1 MKGKYFFIL
10 ACLILLVSCRQEPKQ
25 QKANLVVSVENEVA
39 SAEDSKTIMP
49 KLNLMD
55 AVRFSVEGIG
65 PSGIGFAPVY
75 GDGTK
80 ISVSELA
87 PGQWTIT
94 ARAYNADGKELAMGS
109 TTCTLNRGEN
119 SVTVVL
125 DTIPGTGTA
134 QISFTWDESI
144 SSSTTI
150 KISTT
155 FQSDVGT
162 SIKNEKEVNTREKKT
177 IITQSLPAGSY
188 VVKVEVSDEKG
199 KIGIGAAEA
208 LRIVD
213 NTQSIGVIP
222 LVSSGSGMTV
232 YIENKVASPMQ
243 VYLDY
248 TPKALVVGERITLKV
263 SFNNLPS
270 YVNSS
275 DLKYQWYKD
284 GVLMTVGNAT
294 YSFAAEKGVHRY
306 DAIVTNTRRGSTS
319 SASMTL
325 NLN

>member
-10 ACLILLVSCRQEPKQ
+10 LCLVLLVSCGQEPKQ
-25 QKANLVVSVENEVA
+25 QKANLVVRVENEEV
-39 SAEDSKTIMP
+39 SAEDAKTIMP

-55 AVRFSVEGIG
+55 AVRYSIEGIG

-75 GDGTK
+75 GDGPK

-94 ARAYNADGKELAMGS
+94 AHAYNADGKELAMGS
-109 TTCTLNRGEN
+109 TVCTLNRGEN
-119 SVTVVL
+119 NVTVVL

-150 KISTT
+150 KISTI
-155 FQSDVGT
+155 FQPDIGT
-162 SIKNEKEVNTREKKT
+162 PIKNEKEVNTREKKT

-222 LVSSGSGMTV
+222 LVSSSSGVTV
-232 YIENKVASPMQ
+232 SIENKVASPMQ
-243 VYLDY
+243 LYLDY
-248 TPKALVVGERITLKV
+248 SPKGVVEGEWITLKV
-263 SFNNLPS
+263 NFNNMPS
-270 YVNSS
+270 YVNST

-284 GVLMTVGNAT
+284 GVLMTAGYSS
-294 YSFAAEKGVHRY
+294 YSFTAEKGVHRY
-306 DAIVTNTRRGSTS
+306 DAIVTNTRKGSTS

-325 NLN
+325 NL